1 MKTQRKLIKSLHK
14 EYADLNVKLNRLRDF
29 IYSKDFEKMPKE
41 DQKLLK
47 EQKSGMVVYLAA
59 LLDRIKLHDDA
70 YFTICESCG
79 KIINCYDNMG
89 YDGVDCYFCSECM
102 EDEKQSNI

>member
-1 MKTQRKLIKSLHK
+1 
-14 EYADLNVKLNRLRDF
+14 
-29 IYSKDFEKMPKE
+29 
-41 DQKLLK
+41 
-47 EQKSGMVVYLAA
+47 MVVYLAA